1 MTVIFWY
8 FVIGVVIVAI
18 DHTIDVTV
26 DPLSNRNVTPIS
38 LLTLIVL
45 WPLIILSWIERM
57 VK

>member
-1 MTVIFWY
+1 MTIILWY
-8 FVIGVVIVAI
+8 FVIGVIIVAI
-18 DHTIDVTV
+18 EHAVDVTV
-26 DPLSNRNVTPIS
+26 DPLSNGNVTPIS

>member
-1 MTVIFWY
+1 MTIILWY
-8 FVIGVVIVAI
+8 FVIGVVIVVI
-18 DHTIDVTV
+18 DHAVDVTV